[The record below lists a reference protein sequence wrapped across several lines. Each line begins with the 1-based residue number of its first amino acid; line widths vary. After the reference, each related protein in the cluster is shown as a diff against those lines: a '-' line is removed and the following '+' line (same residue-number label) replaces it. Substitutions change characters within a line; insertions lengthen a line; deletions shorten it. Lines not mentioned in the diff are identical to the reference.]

1 MNSQRNRR
9 LVALAVAVL
18 GSALLAACSVA
29 TGQYV
34 PSTVHQP
41 AGRYDLMRYQQSSGV
56 AHRVT
61 TAPGQGGMFDY
72 HYY

>member
-18 GSALLAACSVA
+18 GSALLQACSVA
-29 TGQYV
+29 TGAWA
-34 PSTVHQP
+34 PRTVHQP
-41 AGRYDLMRYQQSSGV
+41 ASHYDLLRYRNAPMASHL
-56 AHRVT
+56 AA
-61 TAPGQGGMFDY
+61 TAPGPGGVFDY